1 MEQDPAPAATAF
13 DVATQFVDREI
24 QNWKGPH
31 ALVIGISGPQ
41 GSGKS
46 FLTAKILDHLRHSKP
61 TLNCVG
67 LLLDDFYLTHKD
79 QVAVTKAAQLS
90 ENALLQGRGLPG
102 THDLELAVET
112 LHKLRNGTVPV
123 GIPFYDKS
131 AFNGEGDRL
140 DLWGA
145 VDKTVDV
152 VLFEGWM
159 NGFKAIDPT
168 LFPAAYMCTGTESV
182 VQKTHMYH
190 LEEINADLG
199 RYEPLWGLFDRF
211 VYLKTDVEKNVYK
224 WRLQQEAD
232 LISKRGT
239 GMTDA
244 QVVQFVDRYMPMYVL
259 YYWRMCAEGAAKGK
273 DCNLCIE
280 INGDRNVEGHFYF

>member
-13 DVATQFVDREI
+13 DVATQFVDQEI
-24 QNWKGPH
+24 GNWKGPH

-46 FLTAKILDHLRHSKP
+46 FLTAKILDHLHQSKP

-112 LHKLRNGTVPV
+112 LHKLKNGTVPV
-123 GIPFYDKS
+123 EIPFYDKS

-140 DLWGA
+140 DLWIT
-145 VDKTVDV
+145 VDKPVDV

-280 INGDRNVEGHFYF
+280 IDGNRNVEGHFYF